1 MKKNLHVSPEMKALV
16 DYQNHNYLL
25 YKKQDIHIS
34 SLTIS
39 TCMFPIYK
47 MKPTQDILKITSINI
62 FDILVYSN
70 EKLWFMMNG
79 DMPHGIIIVNDIEP
93 IRVGGENRSKDL
105 YQIYQL
111 IKHADAQLKD
121 IIYFEF
127 EGQGI
132 FLVLASGD
140 KAIYLSTGASAILNL
155 PAHQK
160 ISTDDIV
167 SKIKERIII

>member
-1 MKKNLHVSPEMKALV
+1 MKKNSHVQPEIKALI

-25 YKKQDIHIS
+25 YKKQDIYIS
-34 SLTIS
+34 SLAIS

-47 MKPTQDILKITSINI
+47 MKPVQDIVKINSVNVL
-62 FDILVYSN
+62 DILVLSS

-79 DMPHGIIIVNDIEP
+79 DTPHGTIIANDIEP

-111 IKHADAQLKD
+111 IKHTNTQLKD
-121 IIYFEF
+121 ISYFEF

-132 FLVLASGD
+132 FLVLDSNNQ
-140 KAIYLSTGASAILNL
+140 AIYLSTGASAILNL

-160 ISTDDIV
+160 ISTDAIV